1 MNGEYSVAVVNE
13 VKAKARNP
21 AGDARELVD
30 LVIAYAKQET
40 LQPLKGLGKKAALG
54 LGGAL
59 LLGIGGVFVSIGAL
73 RAMQTETEW
82 FEEHNAHLPAVPRHR
97 GPSGRPVAAR
107 LDGPQA
113 GKEGQVK
120 GNGSG
125 RITRADIEAKLRAIR
140 DDIEPVGDQAKGG
153 LMAAAP
159 VVAAVLVIGAYILGK
174 RSGKKRRAVIE
185 IKRL

>member
-1 MNGEYSVAVVNE
+1 
-13 VKAKARNP
+13 
-21 AGDARELVD
+21 
-30 LVIAYAKQET
+30 
-40 LQPLKGLGKKAALG
+40 
-54 LGGAL
+54 
-59 LLGIGGVFVSIGAL
+59 
-73 RAMQTETEW
+73 
-82 FEEHNAHLPAVPRHR
+82 
-97 GPSGRPVAAR
+97 
-107 LDGPQA
+107 
-113 GKEGQVK
+113 VK

-159 VVAAVLVIGAYILGK
+159 VVAAVLIIGAYLLGK